1 MLHVRQ
7 KELKNLVKLGTAVD
21 ITVDDSPLNNEKSW
35 ERIACSHGVNGLN
48 GGLIQG
54 DSGKL
59 YAITARSSTLM
70 RYF

>member
-1 MLHVRQ
+1 MKQ
-7 KELKNLVKLGTAVD
+7 KEIKQLVKLGTAVD
-21 ITVDDSPLNNEKSW
+21 ITVDDSPLNGEKSW

-54 DSGKL
+54 ESGKL
-59 YAITARSSTLM
+59 YAITARSTTLM